1 MYNYIQFHGTK
12 YKITLVPCV
21 YYDSLTLKVTFLNV
35 TFATFVSDAYEDVRH
50 RTCRKN
56 SLLYCLVKF

>member
-21 YYDSLTLKVTFLNV
+21 YYESLTLKVAFKT
-35 TFATFVSDAYEDVRH
+35 
-50 RTCRKN
+50 
-56 SLLYCLVKF
+56 SLLLPLCQKRMKMYATELVVL

>member
-21 YYDSLTLKVTFLNV
+21 YYDSLTLKVALFMSLFL
-35 TFATFVSDAYEDVRH
+35 
-50 RTCRKN
+50 
-56 SLLYCLVKF
+56 LLYQKRMKMYATELVVL